1 MMGKKLVDEEDSTKL
16 MREIISIRE
25 ELNFER
31 LSFQNWFR
39 LESRERI
46 LMTILMRRLH
56 DEMIDKLQYGLLE
69 D

>member
-31 LSFQNWFR
+31 LSFQNWLR

-56 DEMIDKLQYGLLE
+56 DEMIDKLQ
-69 D
+69 